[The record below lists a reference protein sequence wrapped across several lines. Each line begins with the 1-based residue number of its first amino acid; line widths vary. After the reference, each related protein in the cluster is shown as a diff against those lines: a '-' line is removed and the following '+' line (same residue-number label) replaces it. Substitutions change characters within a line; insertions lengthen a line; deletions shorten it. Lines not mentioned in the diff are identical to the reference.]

1 MPIQEPVA
9 HTVMKP
15 LTTDWRER
23 LKALPKR
30 CGVRAILDALDVTE
44 AAYYSHRVENEEF
57 DEAVRPK
64 LRVRPKKAA
73 GAKRDVPRELIHDD
87 ELLLDLERFLLEI
100 KPVCYNPAGDR
111 IGSEILER
119 AIAHI
124 KTLRKD
130 RRRLLSQLNQ
140 LQVQLHNLKR
150 GTDYTPV

>member
-1 MPIQEPVA
+1 MR
-9 HTVMKP
+9 P
-15 LTTDWRER
+15 LPNDWRQR
-23 LKALPKR
+23 LQALPQK
-30 CGVRAILDALDVTE
+30 CGVRAILDALDITE
-44 AAYYSHRVENEEF
+44 AGYYSHRIENEEF

-64 LRVRPKKAA
+64 LRIRPKKPS
-73 GAKRDVPRELIHDD
+73 GAKREVPDELAHDD

-111 IGSEILER
+111 FGAEILER

-124 KTLRKD
+124 TTLRKD

-150 GTDYTPV
+150 GTEYTPV